1 MKKEFCAERL
11 KSARL
16 AAGLSLEELS
26 VLCGRIVSRQS
37 LSNYETGRM
46 SPRESSL
53 DKVAK
58 ALGVSPEYFKNKG
71 FTIDMPALR
80 STSNKPL
87 SSEEEKK
94 LQNTLTYLA
103 ERYINSEKQAQ
114 IITAFHNPLQ
124 GFSVANQQQAEQ
136 AALSLREH
144 WQLGN
149 GAITSV
155 CRLFERKGIKVMEAD
170 LPKEILGL
178 STWGEE
184 KYPLIVLNIDRRLT
198 TSERTRFTLLH
209 ELGHLLLTISPSDD
223 PERLCNQFAACFLL
237 PRATLIEEIGSQ
249 RDFITLEE
257 AIDLHTTYGISVAAL
272 IHQMKDLCIIS
283 IEHYNYWFD
292 EIISK
297 NKTEQGWGEYPFD
310 ERPQRE
316 KRLNA
321 IINHNNKNN
330 ETKKDKVKLNNRK
343 HNNHE

>member
-136 AALSLREH
+136 AALSLRER

-178 STWGEE
+178 
-184 KYPLIVLNIDRRLT
+184 
-198 TSERTRFTLLH
+198 RT
-209 ELGHLLLTISPSDD
+209 
-223 PERLCNQFAACFLL
+223 
-237 PRATLIEEIGSQ
+237 
-249 RDFITLEE
+249 
-257 AIDLHTTYGISVAAL
+257 
-272 IHQMKDLCIIS
+272 
-283 IEHYNYWFD
+283 
-292 EIISK
+292 
-297 NKTEQGWGEYPFD
+297 
-310 ERPQRE
+310 
-316 KRLNA
+316 
-321 IINHNNKNN
+321 
-330 ETKKDKVKLNNRK
+330 
-343 HNNHE
+343 

>member
-1 MKKEFCAERL
+1 
-11 KSARL
+11 
-16 AAGLSLEELS
+16 
-26 VLCGRIVSRQS
+26 
-37 LSNYETGRM
+37 
-46 SPRESSL
+46 
-53 DKVAK
+53 
-58 ALGVSPEYFKNKG
+58 
-71 FTIDMPALR
+71 
-80 STSNKPL
+80 
-87 SSEEEKK
+87 
-94 LQNTLTYLA
+94 
-103 ERYINSEKQAQ
+103 
-114 IITAFHNPLQ
+114 
-124 GFSVANQQQAEQ
+124 
-136 AALSLREH
+136 
-144 WQLGN
+144 
-149 GAITSV
+149 
-155 CRLFERKGIKVMEAD
+155 MEAD

-198 TSERTRFTLLH
+198 TSERTLFTLLH

-330 ETKKDKVKLNNRK
+330 ETKKDKN
-343 HNNHE
+343 